1 MRHDRIV
8 TLCLLVVFAC
18 TCIVTPSLIGYGVY
32 LGLMSI
38 RGSLWIWDLIDGVGI
53 SVIMFF
59 FMLAILVTATEG
71 N

>member
-1 MRHDRIV
+1 
-8 TLCLLVVFAC
+8 
-18 TCIVTPSLIGYGVY
+18 
-32 LGLMSI
+32 MSI